1 MSVDSSVRPSLTTL
15 PSLTVVLE
23 VSDVVAYSLHRE
35 SYSSLTDYK
44 ISHTSSAAWQN
55 LLQATLA
62 LRL

>member
-1 MSVDSSVRPSLTTL
+1 MSVDSSVRPSLATL
-15 PSLTVVLE
+15 PSLIVVLE
-23 VSDVVAYSLHRE
+23 VSGVVDDSLHRE
-35 SYSSLTDYK
+35 SYSSVTDYK